1 MPKIPSRLTPDPEL
15 RLLALYALLRLGPC
29 TDLTLLQFL
38 FEYDLMNY
46 FEMMAALTDLCK
58 QGNAVRTEE
67 EAAWR
72 YEVTDAGRELLK
84 MFENRIPGS
93 KREIVDAHAAEWLPK
108 IRRERERGAVI
119 RQTERG
125 EYEVALSL
133 RDRQMEMMRV
143 TLSLPTGEMAQRI
156 STQWQKR
163 AGDVYQTIIGLLR
176 EADE

>member
-1 MPKIPSRLTPDPEL
+1 MAKIPDRLTPDPEL
-15 RLLALYALLRLGPC
+15 RLLALYALSRLGPC

-46 FEMMAALTDLCK
+46 FELMASLTDLCK

-72 YEVTDAGRELLK
+72 YEITDAGREVLNL
-84 MFENRIPGS
+84 FENRIPGS
-93 KREIVDAHAAEWLPK
+93 KRETVDAHTEEWLPK
-108 IRRERERGAVI
+108 IERERERGAVV

-125 EYEVALSL
+125 EYAAELTL
-133 RDRQMEMMRV
+133 RDGDMELMRV

-156 STQWQKR
+156 ADGWRER
-163 AGDVYQTIIGLLR
+163 ASGVYQTIIGLLKG
-176 EADE
+176 ADE